1 MRILTEDQYQRR
13 IQEAEAR
20 GYERAKRES
29 YQEREDH
36 DFREGVWRDMR
47 DIREE
52 VRQRIERLE
61 KATGNEYTPTC
72 VCGEAVTCKSAPF

>member
-29 YQEREDH
+29 CQEREDH
-36 DFREGVWRDMR
+36 DFRECVWRDMR

-72 VCGEAVTCKSAPF
+72 VCGEAATCKPAPF